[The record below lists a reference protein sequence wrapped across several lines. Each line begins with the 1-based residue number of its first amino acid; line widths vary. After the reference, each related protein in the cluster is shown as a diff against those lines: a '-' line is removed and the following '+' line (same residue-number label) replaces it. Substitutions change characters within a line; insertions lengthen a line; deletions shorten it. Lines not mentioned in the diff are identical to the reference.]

1 MTLPFAT
8 RHEAARGGMPDV
20 ALAALAP
27 MVWGATY
34 LVTTQLL
41 PGFPPIGVAAMRA
54 LPAGIL
60 LLLVCRQ
67 LPTGIWLL
75 RSLVLGA
82 LNFSVFWALLFQA
95 AYRLPG
101 GIAATIG
108 AVQPMIVILAAG
120 LVLGNKIRAVSL
132 VAASF
137 GLVGVGLLVLQPE
150 ADWIR
155 WEFFRLWAGPFQ
167 WRWAQCF
174 LVAGSHQ
181 WRHWCSPAGNSPQ
194 EVFCCCRSPF
204 WLNRCRN
211 PSRQP
216 TGPARSFSCCPRLS
230 LTSCGSADL
239 RASSLPRF
247 PPWAS
252 SARSRQPCWDG
263 SSSPRHCRHCS
274 CLAQRRSSP
283 ASCGANGQGNRP
295 AGLGV
300 AFPTGPCS

>member
-120 LVLGNKIRAVSL
+120 LVLGTKIRAVSL

-137 GLVGVGLLVLQPE
+137 GLVGVALLVLQPE
-150 ADWIR
+150 ARLDPVGILSALGGAVSMALGTVLSRR
-155 WEFFRLWAGPFQ
+155 WQPPVAPLVFTSWQLTAGGVLLLPFAFLAQPLPQSFTAANWAGVIFFVLSTAVTYILWFRGLARIEPS
-167 WRWAQCF
+167 AISPLGF
-174 LVAGSHQ
+174 LSPLTAALLGWFVLSEALSPLQLLGAVAILASVVWSQ
-181 WRHWCSPAGNSPQ
+181 R
-194 EVFCCCRSPF
+194 
-204 WLNRCRN
+204 
-211 PSRQP
+211 
-216 TGPARSFSCCPRLS
+216 AR
-230 LTSCGSADL
+230 
-239 RASSLPRF
+239 
-247 PPWAS
+247 
-252 SARSRQPCWDG
+252 
-263 SSSPRHCRHCS
+263 
-274 CLAQRRSSP
+274 
-283 ASCGANGQGNRP
+283 
-295 AGLGV
+295 
-300 AFPTGPCS
+300 